1 MYFKFKVAPRQ
12 TSQPPPSRYSQRCV
26 LLWSCIILVRSLW
39 AHCPKRYSAVLPF
52 RAISRPRLAAKVTPA
67 PQPGLRAYKRT
78 LLGPRSQNRRRA
90 SGWEL
95 ESQIRRAPGRG
106 ETPRPLVWVQLGTAP
121 APSVIS
127 LRSTIEVLSPASLEA
142 ARPPL
147 STPPLIIHRH
157 PSVSL

>member
-1 MYFKFKVAPRQ
+1 MKYGRAVHAKATRNVVA
-12 TSQPPPSRYSQRCV
+12 TA
-26 LLWSCIILVRSLW
+26 VRT
-39 AHCPKRYSAVLPF
+39 R
-52 RAISRPRLAAKVTPA
+52 SRPGGATYRYGTPQWA
-67 PQPGLRAYKRT
+67 PWFYYTILRVGFRPLTSRISPPHLGLFW
-78 LLGPRSQNRRRA
+78 GPVSQNRRRT

-121 APSVIS
+121 APSVFS

-142 ARPPL
+142 ARCPL